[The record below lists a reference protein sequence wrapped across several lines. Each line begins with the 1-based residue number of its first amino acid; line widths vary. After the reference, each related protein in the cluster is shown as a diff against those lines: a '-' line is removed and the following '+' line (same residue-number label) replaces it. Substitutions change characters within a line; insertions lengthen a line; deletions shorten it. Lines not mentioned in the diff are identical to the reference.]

1 MENKQYLNIEFYG
14 DMKWLEAD
22 YTDQLK
28 SYSLTIIDK
37 VISIQHADIY
47 CDDTT
52 VEGKVI
58 MTNNDILEFRG
69 NSQSQTLKINNEKI
83 NVNTDTDFILNLISS
98 EYTKYIYSKLNI

>member
-1 MENKQYLNIEFYG
+1 MENKQHLNIEFYG

-22 YTDQLK
+22 YTNQLK
-28 SYSLTIIDK
+28 NYSLVIIDK

-58 MTNNDILEFRG
+58 MTNNDILEFIG
-69 NSQSQTLKINNEKI
+69 NSQTQTLKINNEKI
-83 NVNTDTDFILNLISS
+83 NVNTDTDFILNLIFL

>member
-14 DMKWLEAD
+14 DMKCLEAD
-22 YTDQLK
+22 YTNQLK
-28 SYSLTIIDK
+28 NYSLMIINK

-58 MTNNDILEFRG
+58 MTNNDTLEFKG
-69 NSQSQTLKINNEKI
+69 DSQSQTLKINNKKI
-83 NVNTDTDFILNLISS
+83 NVNTDTDFILNLIFS

>member
-22 YTDQLK
+22 YINQLK
-28 SYSLTIIDK
+28 NYSLVIIDK

-69 NSQSQTLKINNEKI
+69 NSQTQTLKINNEKI
-83 NVNTDTDFILNLISS
+83 NVNTDTDFILNLIFL

>member
-1 MENKQYLNIEFYG
+1 MESKQYLNIEFYG

-22 YTDQLK
+22 YANQLK
-28 SYSLTIIDK
+28 NYSLAIIDK

-69 NSQSQTLKINNEKI
+69 NSQSQTLKINNGKI
-83 NVNTDTDFILNLISS
+83 DINTDTDFILNLISS

>member
-14 DMKWLEAD
+14 DMKCLEAD
-22 YTDQLK
+22 YTNQLK
-28 SYSLTIIDK
+28 NYSLMIIDK

-52 VEGKVI
+52 IEGKVI
-58 MTNNDILEFRG
+58 MTNNDTLEFKG
-69 NSQSQTLKINNEKI
+69 DSQSQTLKINNKKI
-83 NVNTDTDFILNLISS
+83 NVNTDTDFILNLIFS

>member
-22 YTDQLK
+22 YINQLK
-28 SYSLTIIDK
+28 NYSLTIINK
-37 VISIQHADIY
+37 TISIHHADIY
-47 CDDTT
+47 CDDAT

-58 MTNNDILEFRG
+58 MTNNDILEFKG

-83 NVNTDTDFILNLISS
+83 DINTDTDFILNLIFS
-98 EYTKYIYSKLNI
+98 EYTKYIYSKLNF

>member
-1 MENKQYLNIEFYG
+1 MNNKQYLNIEFYG
-14 DMKWLEAD
+14 DIKWLEAD
-22 YTDQLK
+22 YTNQLK
-28 SYSLTIIDK
+28 SYSLIIIDK

-47 CDDTT
+47 CDDTI

-98 EYTKYIYSKLNI
+98 EYTKYIYSKLNF

>member
-1 MENKQYLNIEFYG
+1 MENKQYLNIKFYG

-37 VISIQHADIY
+37 AISIQHADIY
-47 CDDTT
+47 CDDIT

-58 MTNNDILEFRG
+58 MTNNDTLEFKG
-69 NSQSQTLKINNEKI
+69 NSQSQTLKINNKKI
-83 NVNTDTDFILNLISS
+83 DINTDTDFILNLISS

>member
-1 MENKQYLNIEFYG
+1 
-14 DMKWLEAD
+14 MKWLEAD
-22 YTDQLK
+22 YTNQLK
-28 SYSLTIIDK
+28 NYSLVIIDK

-58 MTNNDILEFRG
+58 MTNNDILEFIG
-69 NSQSQTLKINNEKI
+69 NSQTQTLKINNEKI
-83 NVNTDTDFILNLISS
+83 NVNTDTDFILNLIFS

>member
-1 MENKQYLNIEFYG
+1 MESKQYLNIEFYG

-22 YTDQLK
+22 YANQLK
-28 SYSLTIIDK
+28 NYSLVIIDK

-52 VEGKVI
+52 VEGKVV
-58 MTNNDILEFRG
+58 MTNNDTLEFKG

-83 NVNTDTDFILNLISS
+83 DINTDTDFILNLIFS

>member
-14 DMKWLEAD
+14 DMKCLEAN
-22 YTDQLK
+22 YTNQLK
-28 SYSLTIIDK
+28 NYSLVIIDK
-37 VISIQHADIY
+37 AISIRYADIY

-58 MTNNDILEFRG
+58 MTNNDILEFKG
-69 NSQSQTLKINNEKI
+69 DSQSQTLKINNEKI
-83 NVNTDTDFILNLISS
+83 DINTDTDFILNLIFS

>member
-14 DMKWLEAD
+14 DMKCLEAD
-22 YTDQLK
+22 YTNQLK
-28 SYSLTIIDK
+28 NYSLMIIDK

-52 VEGKVI
+52 IEGKVI
-58 MTNNDILEFRG
+58 MTNNDTLEFKG
-69 NSQSQTLKINNEKI
+69 DSQSQTLKINNEKI
-83 NVNTDTDFILNLISS
+83 NVNTDTDFILNLIFS